1 MASTMIF
8 QSFFQPSSS
17 HFRELNIYLFAWL
30 TRGAGLRRVNLIKQ
44 GEGPCLNKKKDPRLQ
59 NPVFS
64 NEDYI
69 VELLVESDFIT
80 QEQAD
85 QAAQSGGSVIDSLLE
100 HTALTEANI
109 AAVMAANAGME
120 AIDLE
125 SASITPEV
133 ATQVTDDIAQR
144 FHIIPVAD
152 DGTNLTVAVA
162 DPFDFES
169 LDNLPQVLGREL
181 IFVCAP
187 RKSIKLYLQQ
197 LYGAEDEIA
206 EGLDM
211 GASPEGVEDKE
222 KDAPIIKLVQHLFV
236 EALKMDASDIHI
248 EPLETS
254 VRIRFRVDGR
264 LIEVDH
270 HPKKLLPAMIARLK
284 VMSGAMSI
292 AEKRLPQD
300 GRIQL
305 KAGDKEIDL
314 RVSSVPSNHGES
326 IVMRILD
333 KSALVLGLNELGFL
347 SDDQAIFEDLIGM
360 PDGIILVTGPTGS
373 GKTTTLYTALSVI
386 NRPDRKIIT
395 VEDPVE
401 YEMPGINQVMVKP
414 DIGMT
419 FAAAL
424 RSMLRQAPNIIMI
437 GEIRDAE
444 TANIAINAALTG
456 HLVLSTLH
464 TNDAPSAV
472 ARLADIGIK
481 RFLIASAVRA
491 ILAQRLVRRLCP
503 ICKQPSELTE
513 KQVRALNLD
522 ASQLADSK
530 ITGPVG
536 CEKCRDAGYK
546 GRMGIFELFRIDDE
560 VRHMVNEQLGTAQL
574 RRRARELGMR
584 SMREDGIRK
593 VLAGQTSAEEV
604 LHVTMSDA
612 N

>member
-1 MASTMIF
+1 
-8 QSFFQPSSS
+8 
-17 HFRELNIYLFAWL
+17 
-30 TRGAGLRRVNLIKQ
+30 
-44 GEGPCLNKKKDPRLQ
+44 
-59 NPVFS
+59 VFS
-64 NEDYI
+64 NEDYLAT
-69 VELLVESDFIT
+69 LLVE
-80 QEQAD
+80 A
-85 QAAQSGGSVIDSLLE
+85 GSVTQQEVDSATGKTSGSLIENLLGS
-100 HTALTEANI
+100 TALTESTI
-109 AAVMAANAGME
+109 AGVLAANAGIE

-125 SASITPEV
+125 DITVSPEV
-133 ATQVTDDIAQR
+133 SETISNEMACR
-144 FHIIPVAD
+144 FKVVPVSD
-152 DGTNLTVAVA
+152 DGVYLTVAVT
-162 DPFDFES
+162 DPFDFETM
-169 LDNLPQVLGREL
+169 DTLPQVLEREL
-181 IFVCAP
+181 AFVCAP
-187 RKSIKLYLQQ
+187 YTAIQNFLKSVYGMEDSMAAGMDVAGGSE
-197 LYGAEDEIA
+197 GAEA
-206 EGLDM
+206 ED
-211 GASPEGVEDKE
+211 S
-222 KDAPIIKLVQHLFV
+222 DAPIIRLVQQMLA
-236 EALKMDASDIHI
+236 EAMKMGCSDIHI

-254 VRIRFRVDGR
+254 VRIRYRIDGR
-264 LIEVDH
+264 LMEVAN
-270 HPKKLLPAMIARLK
+270 HPKKLLPAIIARLK
-284 VMSGAMSI
+284 VMSGSMSI

-305 KAGDKEIDL
+305 KAGGKEIDL

-333 KSALVLGLNELGFL
+333 KSALVLGLPELGFF
-347 SDDQAIFEDLIGM
+347 SDDQSEFEELIGL

-373 GKTTTLYTALSVI
+373 GKTTTLYTCLNVI

-401 YEMPGINQVMVKP
+401 YELPGINQVMVKA

-491 ILAQRLVRRLCP
+491 VLAQRLVRKLCP
-503 ICKQPSELTE
+503 ICKQPGTLNE
-513 KQVRALNLD
+513 KQLRALNLD
-522 ASQLADSK
+522 ASRLAEST
-530 ITGPVG
+530 IMGPVG
-536 CEKCRDAGYK
+536 CEKCRDFGYK
-546 GRMGIFELFRIDDE
+546 GRMGIFELFKIDDE
-560 VRHMVNEQLGTAQL
+560 VRHMVNENLTTSQL
-574 RRRARELGMR
+574 RKRSRELGMR

-593 VLAGQTSAEEV
+593 VQAGITSAEEV

-612 N
+612 D